1 MADSL
6 CCHSPNVVYDAL
18 EMSAI
23 VLLSVA
29 PEDQT
34 AWTQINETRKHRL
47 TGSADEHMQEL
58 AFSISTSGSY
68 TAQRQTSSAMS
79 ACRKQ
84 QDGMTRSAST
94 DLTVGG

>member
-6 CCHSPNVVYDAL
+6 YCHSPHVVYDVL

-23 VLLSVA
+23 VCVDCEARGGNNLDTNFS
-29 PEDQT
+29 
-34 AWTQINETRKHRL
+34 AWKHRL
-47 TGSADEHMQEL
+47 AGVADEHMQEL

-68 TAQRQTSSAMS
+68 TAQRQISSAMF

-84 QDGMTRSAST
+84 RDAMTRSALT
-94 DLTVGG
+94 DLTVCG

>member
-6 CCHSPNVVYDAL
+6 CCRLPDVVYDML
-18 EMSAI
+18 ELSVL

-29 PEDQT
+29 LEDQT
-34 AWTQINETRKHRL
+34 VWTQISETPKHRL
-47 TGSADEHMQEL
+47 TGLADEHMQEL

-68 TAQRQTSSAMS
+68 TAQRQISSAMS
-79 ACRKQ
+79 ACRKHR
-84 QDGMTRSAST
+84 DGMTRSAST